1 MEVQLS
7 NDRAANGSGVA
18 AVAAAPIQAGVDRL
32 AERRSV
38 AVRPG
43 AIGLVATLFK
53 LRIGASITLSA
64 LAGALLAA
72 GAWPAPTGLIWL
84 ALAVWLASS
93 GAAGCNHYFERDIDA
108 LMRRTRSRPFV
119 VGHCVAG
126 TGWLLGFMAMIA
138 VGSALAAWRFN
149 PVSGLWV
156 LAGALTYAVVYTL
169 WLKRRTHWNI
179 VIGGAAGSFAVL
191 AGAAAFGDWTAP
203 AVLWLALVLFLW
215 TPSHFWSLAIA
226 MAEDYRRAGVPMLP
240 VSHGLERAARWTLVN
255 TVLLVASSV
264 ALAWLVAEPVLWF
277 GTTIGGGLLL
287 LTGSRLLSDPVPA
300 VAMRAFRASLIQL
313 VLLLATLFIALGAA

>member
-1 MEVQLS
+1 MT
-7 NDRAANGSGVA
+7 AGSGA
-18 AVAAAPIQAGVDRL
+18 AATAAAPIRIVDDRL
-32 AERRSV
+32 AASRAE
-38 AVRPG
+38 AIRPG
-43 AIGLVATLFK
+43 TLRLLATLFK

-64 LAGALLAA
+64 LAGASLAA
-72 GAWPAPTGLIWL
+72 GRLPTLADLAWL

-119 VGHCVAG
+119 AGHCVAG
-126 TGWLLGFMAMIA
+126 TGWLLGFLALIG

-191 AGAAAFGDWTAP
+191 AGAAAFGDWTGP
-203 AVLWLALVLFLW
+203 AVLCLAAVLFLW

-240 VSHGLERAARWTLVN
+240 VSHGPGRAARWTLVN

-264 ALAWLVAEPVLWF
+264 ALAWLVAAPALWL
-277 GTTIGGGLLL
+277 GTVVGGGLLL
-287 LTGSRLLSDPVPA
+287 LTGWRLVANPVPA

-313 VLLLATLFIALGAA
+313 LLLLTTLFVALGAA